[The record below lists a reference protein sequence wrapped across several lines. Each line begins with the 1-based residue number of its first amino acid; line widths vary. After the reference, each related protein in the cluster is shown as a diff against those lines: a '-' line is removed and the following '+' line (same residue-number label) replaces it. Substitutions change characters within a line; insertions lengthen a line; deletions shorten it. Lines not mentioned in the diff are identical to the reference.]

1 MNQQHLNASEGSK
14 RVANVLET
22 WPYKYEV
29 KTWNSWGKARAYSES
44 YERSANYWKFVAG
57 AKILVLL
64 YYALCVCF
72 APVERLLFAAET
84 LALRFHK
91 SHVRAPTLCACFKQA
106 KKKRRGFALK
116 KSWRVYWAR
125 DSSQVLATRHQLVRR
140 DCTALILA
148 LSEFQDRSESASRIT
163 ASVTGGLPYYWEF

>member
-44 YERSANYWKFVAG
+44 YERSANYWKFAAG
-57 AKILVLL
+57 AKMLVLL
-64 YYALCVCF
+64 YYALYVCF

-84 LALRFHK
+84 LALRYHK

-106 KKKRRGFALK
+106 KKERRNSALCEPR
-116 KSWRVYWAR
+116 RVYCTR
-125 DSSQVLATRHQLVRR
+125 NSSPGSCDSSPTRSKRLYCAYPGAFR
-140 DCTALILA
+140 IL
-148 LSEFQDRSESASRIT
+148 RSQWKRQSDHR
-163 ASVTGGLPYYWEF
+163 